1 MKIFVTGGSGFLG
14 KRVIKSLIHNGHV
27 VFALARSPTSSKI
40 VENLGATAIVGD
52 LASATNL
59 IDHLKNIEVVVHCAA
74 PVEFWGAWETY
85 QRGII
90 DATMALVKVCQDCGV
105 RRFIHISSESV
116 LQDKNS
122 LFNVDENFPYP
133 EEPNSFY
140 GKSKKIAEERLLKH
154 PGKMEIV
161 ILRPTFIWGP
171 DCPAFSTISNKV
183 KSGEFMWI
191 DQGQSSFEAVH
202 VDNVAEAIRLSITRG
217 SDRSVYLLTD
227 GEDSTVRGFFENIFK
242 ALSLKSP
249 RVSLPLWLV
258 KPIAATIEKIWKL
271 LNLSTNPPI
280 TRFDLAFIAM
290 PRKYKIDKITR
301 DLNYKPVI
309 SRQTGF
315 AELAQ
320 IANAAR

>member
-14 KRVIKSLIHNGHV
+14 KRVIKSLIQDGHT
-27 VFALARSPTSSKI
+27 VFALARSPASSKT
-40 VENLGATAIVGD
+40 VEDLGATAVVGD
-52 LASATNL
+52 LASVTNL
-59 IDHLKNIEVVVHCAA
+59 SIPLKTIEVVVHCAA

-85 QRGII
+85 QRGIV
-90 DATMALVKVCQDCGV
+90 DATAALVKVCQDSGV
-105 RRFIHISSESV
+105 KRFVHISSESV
-116 LQDKNS
+116 LQDKDS
-122 LFNVDENFPYP
+122 LLNVDENLPYP
-133 EEPNSFY
+133 QEPNSYY
-140 GKSKKIAEERLLKH
+140 GKSKKIVEEYLLKH

-171 DCPAFSTISNKV
+171 GCPAFITISKKV

-191 DQGQSSFEAVH
+191 DQGQASFEAVH

-217 SDRSVYLLTD
+217 SDRRVYLLTD

-249 RVSLPLWLV
+249 RASVPLWLM
-258 KPIAATIEKIWKL
+258 KPVASTIEKIWKL

-301 DLNYKPVI
+301 DLNYKPII
-309 SRQTGF
+309 SREKGF
-315 AELAQ
+315 AELRQ
-320 IANAAR
+320 VANSSN